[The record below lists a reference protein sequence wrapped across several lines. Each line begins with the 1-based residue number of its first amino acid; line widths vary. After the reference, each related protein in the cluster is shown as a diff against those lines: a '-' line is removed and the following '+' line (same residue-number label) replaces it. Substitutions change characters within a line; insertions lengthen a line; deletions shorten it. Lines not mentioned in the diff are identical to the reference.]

1 MKIKEVLNTC
11 NISFNKMQNKRKE
24 NNIERQEEKRQEEDV
39 KIIHVLSY
47 GGGLNS
53 TALLIFL
60 IKNNYPLDLVLFSDT
75 GDEFPHTYET
85 VNYYKKYCKDKGIR
99 FKIVRSELADSLY
112 TYMWNKKIVPSRI
125 RRDCTSKFKISP
137 MRKFLRNEYGKD
149 QKFLQYIGIDY
160 EEAHRMRDSDVKYI
174 ENKYPLVDNKINRI
188 DCEKL
193 LASEEIPI
201 PKKSGCYYCPFTT
214 RPKWI
219 KLLDENPD
227 LYEKAILLERNTT
240 KYPQSNS
247 LLHSIPLLKLKDRK
261 AGNTK
266 LDKFVPDPTCD
277 VSGSCFL

>member
-1 MKIKEVLNTC
+1 MQDGKE
-11 NISFNKMQNKRKE
+11 E
-24 NNIERQEEKRQEEDV
+24 RQEEDV
-39 KIIHVLSY
+39 KVIKYVLSY

-85 VNYYKKYCKDKGIR
+85 VKYYKKYCESKNIR
-99 FKIVRSELADSLY
+99 FEIVRSKLADSLY

-149 QKFLQYIGIDY
+149 QKFLQYIGIDFDEY
-160 EEAHRMRDSDVKYI
+160 HRMRESDVKYI
-174 ENKYPLVDNKINRI
+174 ENDYPLVDMQIGREQCEQILIN
-188 DCEKL
+188 EGL
-193 LASEEIPI
+193 PV

-214 RPKWI
+214 RPRWL
-219 KLLDENPD
+219 KLLEENPQ
-227 LYEKAILLERNTT
+227 LLEKAIALEQNTL

-247 LLHSIPLLKLKDRK
+247 LLHSIPLIKLKDRK
-261 AGNTK
+261 TGNTK
-266 LDKFVPDPTCD
+266 MDKFIPADPTCD